1 MQDATNEKKYI
12 REETFSVASRVLGV
26 QHLVSRLTN
35 VLRSRVSSM
44 WWQRMVGSTLLRA
57 AAPMLPATL
66 PLPDREIGT

>member
-1 MQDATNEKKYI
+1 MLQTCKMPQLKRKTLF
-12 REETFSVASRVLGV
+12 REEMLSVASVLGV

-57 AAPMLPATL
+57 AAPVPC
-66 PLPDREIGT
+66 RE